1 MNINNT
7 RILIIGGTGS
17 WGQALTR
24 LLLTEDQPTEI
35 VIYSRAERTQFEMS
49 EKYQDKRLR
58 FEIGDVRDK
67 ERLNEVMVDVDIVF
81 HLAALKHVPICEYNP
96 AEAIKTN
103 ITGLQNS
110 IDAAVANQV
119 DKFIYLSTDK
129 AVEPINSYGMTK
141 ALAEKL
147 VLYASEKRQGTEFV
161 IVRAGNVIGT
171 NGSILPKMINQAKE
185 TGKITV
191 TDKLMT
197 RFMVR
202 LDDAVRFLVDSIDL
216 QGIQILPMNSFNI
229 QDLAELVQERFGG
242 EIIYTGIRPGEKL
255 YEKLML
261 NGDESFRD
269 VASQVE
275 LKEMIKEW
283 LV

>member
-24 LLLTEDQPTEI
+24 LLLTEDQPAEI

-49 EKYQDKRLR
+49 EKFQDKRLR

-67 ERLNEVMVDVDIVF
+67 ERLNEVMAGVDIVL

-96 AEAIKTN
+96 IEAIKTN
-103 ITGLQNS
+103 INGLQNS
-110 IDAAVANQV
+110 IECAIQNEVSFFV
-119 DKFIYLSTDK
+119 YLSTDK

-141 ALAEKL
+141 AIAEKL
-147 VLYASEKRQGTEFV
+147 VQSAAQKPSATDFV

-171 NGSILPKMINQAKE
+171 NGSILPKMIGQAKE

-191 TDKLMT
+191 THPEMT

-202 LDDAVRFLVDSIDL
+202 LDDAVRFLSTSVNL
-216 QGIQILPMNSFNI
+216 QGIQILSMKCFKI

-242 EIIYTGIRPGEKL
+242 EIVYTGIRTGEKL
-255 YEKLML
+255 YEKLDI
-261 NGDESFRD
+261 NGL
-269 VASQVE
+269 ASYDNVSSKEE